1 MSAPGAAGPPAAD
14 TRTRILEAAVACVE
28 RWGLAK
34 TSLEDVATE
43 AGLSRATV
51 YRWFEGGRDQ
61 LISEAVAWEIGRFLT
76 DLADA
81 VEPEPDLEA
90 KLVRGLVWGHRAI
103 EEHTLL
109 QRILGTEPELLLH
122 ELQNTIPVMT
132 QLVQAYL
139 VELLGRERLRAGVDV
154 GEAAAYVGGLFLS
167 YLGSQGGWDLSDED
181 AVRRLVR
188 TQLLAGVLE
197 GD

>member
-1 MSAPGAAGPPAAD
+1 MTAPEATGAPVVD
-14 TRTRILEAAVACVE
+14 TRTRILDAAVACVE

-34 TSLEDVATE
+34 TSLEDVASE
-43 AGLSRATV
+43 AGVSRATV
-51 YRWFEGGRDQ
+51 YRWFAGGRDQ
-61 LISEAVAWEIGRFLT
+61 VISEAVAWEIQRFLT
-76 DLADA
+76 NLAEA

-103 EEHTLL
+103 EQHSLL

-122 ELQNTIPVMT
+122 ELQSTIPVMAE
-132 QLVQAYL
+132 LVQAYV
-139 VELLGRERLRAGVDV
+139 VELLGHESLRPGVDV
-154 GEAAAYVGGLFLS
+154 TEAAAYVGGLFLS

-181 AVRRLVR
+181 SVRRLVR
-188 TQLLAGVLE
+188 TQLLAGVLQ